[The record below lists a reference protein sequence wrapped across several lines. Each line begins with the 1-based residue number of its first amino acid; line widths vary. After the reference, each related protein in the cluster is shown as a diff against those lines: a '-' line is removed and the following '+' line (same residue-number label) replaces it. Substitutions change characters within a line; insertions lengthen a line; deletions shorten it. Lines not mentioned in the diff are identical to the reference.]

1 MCKIIFKYLVLFL
14 FLLTVACSSPIQNLM
29 PEPSPKLSRIQMAE
43 IIADIQIAEAGVQLQ
58 NLPFDSMNG
67 SYAAYYAFIFKKH
80 NIDSI
85 VFESN
90 YQYYLGNPVEMDSVY
105 QEVITILTTLESES
119 RGMEVMPKTNKS
131 ILKL

>member
-1 MCKIIFKYLVLFL
+1 
-14 FLLTVACSSPIQNLM
+14 
-29 PEPSPKLSRIQMAE
+29 MAL

-58 NLPFDSMNG
+58 NLPFDSMNA
-67 SYAAYYAFIFKKH
+67 SYAAYYDFVYKKY

-85 VFESN
+85 VFENN

-119 RGMEVMPKTNKS
+119 RGIKVIPKTKKS

>member
-1 MCKIIFKYLVLFL
+1 M
-14 FLLTVACSSPIQNLM
+14 ACTSPIQNLM
-29 PEPSPKLSRIQMAE
+29 PEPSPKLSHNQMAL

-58 NLPFDSMNG
+58 NLPFDSMNA
-67 SYAAYYAFIFKKH
+67 SYAAYYDFVYKKY

-85 VFESN
+85 VFENN

-119 RGMEVMPKTNKS
+119 RGIKVIPKTKKS